1 MGRNRS
7 SRYRDDPSKILSIA
21 WQRNLTRD
29 LDYGT
34 SSKLLIGFGRSSQRK
49 PLNWLPV
56 DTKPSARLRSAVGI
70 GSENTMKRS
79 TERILTTHTGSLA
92 RPESLIP
99 LLRLRERGEVY
110 NRQELA
116 ALVREA
122 VREIVRKQVEAGI
135 DIVNDGE
142 QSKSSFYGYIVERFN
157 GFERKRA
164 APGQEV
170 RPRAAGREYLAFP
183 DYYAWSERI
192 AEPFGG
198 RGGER
203 RHGVDICTGPVSY
216 RGYEAVQA
224 DIDNLTAAVKGKPHE
239 EAFMPAIS
247 ASYIASTF
255 ANEYY
260 RTHEEYEQAVSDAM
274 REEYK
279 AIVSAGLVL
288 QIDDPRLVTYYMMH
302 PELSVEDCRKWAA
315 ERVEVIN
322 QSIHGIPPESV
333 RFHTCYSIDV
343 GPRIH
348 EMALKD
354 IVDIILKINAGA
366 YSFEAANPRHEHEYH
381 VFERIKLP
389 DGKILIPGVISHTT
403 NLVEHP
409 ELIAERI
416 VRFARIVGRENVIAG
431 ADCGFAAS
439 ALRFNDTHPSVAWL
453 KFAALA
459 EGARLAT
466 SELWRSY

>member
-1 MGRNRS
+1 
-7 SRYRDDPSKILSIA
+7 
-21 WQRNLTRD
+21 
-29 LDYGT
+29 
-34 SSKLLIGFGRSSQRK
+34 
-49 PLNWLPV
+49 
-56 DTKPSARLRSAVGI
+56 
-70 GSENTMKRS
+70 MKRS
-79 TERILTTHTGSLA
+79 TERILTTHVGSLA
-92 RPESLIP
+92 RSDSLIP
-99 LLRLRERGEVY
+99 LLRLREHNEPYDRE
-110 NRQELA
+110 ELA
-116 ALVREA
+116 RLVREGVA
-122 VREIVRKQVEAGI
+122 EVVRKQVEAGI
-135 DIVNDGE
+135 DIVTDGE
-142 QSKSSFYGYIVERFN
+142 QGKSSFYGYVVERFS
-157 GFERKRA
+157 GFERKPA
-164 APGQEV
+164 APGKEM

-198 RGGER
+198 RGGR
-203 RHGVDICTGPVSY
+203 GRGVDTCTGPVSY
-216 RGYEAVQA
+216 RGHEAVQA
-224 DIDNLTAAVKGKPHE
+224 DIDNLKAALKGRPHE
-239 EAFMPAIS
+239 DVFMPAI
-247 ASYIASTF
+247 ASSYVASTF

-260 RTHEEYEQAVSDAM
+260 RSHEEYEQAVSDAM
-274 REEYK
+274 REEYQ
-279 AIVSAGLVL
+279 AIIGAGFIL
-288 QIDDPRLVTYYMMH
+288 QIDDPRLVTYYMMN
-302 PELSVEDCRKWAA
+302 PELSVADCRKWA
-315 ERVEVIN
+315 EKRVEAIN
-322 QSIHGIPPESV
+322 DSIRDIPPEKV

-354 IVDIILKINAGA
+354 IVDIMLTINAGA

-381 VFERIKLP
+381 VFETVKLP

-416 VRFARIVGRENVIAG
+416 VRFAKIVGHENVIAG

-466 SELWRSY
+466 RELWRGIQVHHHAQGTLDDQ